1 MHVGAENKFIEA
13 VLTFNSMV
21 FKQAIALILFFLCF
35 DTYGQGNG
43 ISNEKTFQKIEQFIL
58 QEQNDSAI
66 HYLNTIPKSPISLTL
81 REITNG
87 NPSYV
92 HVLDFMQILSDNY
105 IQNVEK
111 LNKLISKVVEEPK
124 EKDSI
129 NLDYVKIRWHQI
141 IRMLNQEMLV
151 EADVVT
157 KDLKNYINSIPNQN
171 EANVSRAKIYA
182 DLYDIVLCIIKREA
196 DKLKDITI
204 NNENK
209 AKALQDTFLIIYS
222 KYYYSQYLYYNQD
235 LDGYISKC
243 EEALVLEKKLPV
255 KTLYYFA
262 IFEQLIDASIYKG
275 GFDENHILDL
285 LYEMYTSRD
294 SKYNSFSLYA
304 KLLKATPINSATHQK
319 IYKQFNV
326 NGLEAFCDTVISQS
340 QEQNNSNELLNLYNH
355 CSEALFKH
363 DFVKK
368 AFIFKNKCISMTKK
382 IYSQE
387 LAQTIADYQTKEVEQ
402 AKAIENG
409 KLQATISKQK
419 IIVWIIS
426 IAILIFSVLLW
437 FLFQAVKQRN
447 KTNKQLASANNDLK
461 RLNVLNQKIFSV
473 ISHDFKTPMITLSM
487 LVSGFK
493 KKTVDTQMLEHIDE
507 VSNQFENANTILNN
521 LLNWSKTEITV
532 AQNIQETCH
541 LNDIVNETK
550 SQMQM
555 IAQNKHIGFDCEIPE
570 DTTVKLPADILR
582 IVLRNLVSNAIKFS
596 YENTVVKM
604 VFDKQLNQL
613 KITDNGTG
621 IKPDKLTQLFNKDVI
636 SSFGTNK
643 EPGFGIGLYIVHE
656 LLYKYNCNINVHSEL
671 EKETTFT
678 ISFPFI
684 Q

>member
-1 MHVGAENKFIEA
+1 MITR
-13 VLTFNSMV
+13 LTYIL
-21 FKQAIALILFFLCF
+21 ALFFLCF
-35 DTYGQGNG
+35 DAYSQDTG
-43 ISNEKTFQKIEQFIL
+43 ISNENTLKKVEQFIL

-66 HYLNTIPKSPISLTL
+66 HYLNTIPQSPISLSL
-81 REITNG
+81 REIAKG
-87 NPSYV
+87 KPSYS
-92 HVLDFMQILSDNY
+92 HVLNFMQILSDNY

-124 EKDSI
+124 IKDSI

-141 IRMLNQEMLV
+141 VRMLNQEMLV
-151 EADVVT
+151 EADVLS
-157 KDLKNYINSIPNQN
+157 KDLKNYINSIPKQN
-171 EANVSRAKIYA
+171 EANVLRAKIYA
-182 DLYDIVLCIIKREA
+182 DIYDIVLFIIQGDVE
-196 DKLKDITI
+196 KLKDITL
-204 NNENK
+204 NNEKK
-209 AKALQDTFLIIYS
+209 AMALQDTFLIIYS
-222 KYYYSQYLYYNQD
+222 KYYYSQYLYFNKD
-235 LDGYISKC
+235 LDGYISVC
-243 EEALVLEKKLPV
+243 EEALKLEKNLPV

-262 IFEQLIDASIYKG
+262 VFEQLIDASIYKG
-275 GFDENHILDL
+275 GFDENHILGL

-304 KLLKATPINSATHQK
+304 KLLKATPMNSATHQK

-326 NGLEAFCDTVISQS
+326 TGLEAFCDTVISQS

-368 AFIFKNKCISMTKK
+368 AFIFKNKCISITKK

-409 KLQATISKQK
+409 KLQATIAKQK

-447 KTNKQLASANNDLK
+447 KTNEQLASANNDLK
-461 RLNVLNQKIFSV
+461 RLNVLNQKIFTV
-473 ISHDFKTPMITLSM
+473 ISHDFKTPMLTLSM

-493 KKTVDTQMLEHIDE
+493 KKTADAQMLDHINE
-507 VSNQFENANTILNN
+507 VSNQFDNANTILNN
-521 LLNWSKTEITV
+521 LLNWSKTEIAV
-532 AQNIQETCH
+532 AQDLQESCN
-541 LNDIVNETK
+541 LNEIVDETVLQVK
-550 SQMQM
+550 LL
-555 IAQNKHIGFDCEIPE
+555 AQAKGISFDCEIPE
-570 DTTVKLPADILR
+570 NTLVKLPPDILK

-596 YENTVVKM
+596 YENAVVKI
-604 VFDKQLNQL
+604 VFDKQSGLL
-613 KITDNGTG
+613 KVIDYGTG
-621 IKPDKLTQLFNKDVI
+621 IKPEKLTQLFNKDVI

-656 LLYKYNCNINVHSEL
+656 LLYKYNCSIRVQSEL
-671 EKETTFT
+671 EKETVFT
-678 ISFPFI
+678 ISFL
-684 Q
+684 

>member
-1 MHVGAENKFIEA
+1 MITR
-13 VLTFNSMV
+13 LTYIL
-21 FKQAIALILFFLCF
+21 ALFFFCF
-35 DTYGQGNG
+35 DAYSQDTG
-43 ISNEKTFQKIEQFIL
+43 ISNENTLKKVEQFIF

-66 HYLNTIPKSPISLTL
+66 HYLNTIPNSPISLTL
-81 REITNG
+81 REIANG
-87 NPSYV
+87 KPSYS

-124 EKDSI
+124 TKDSI

-141 IRMLNQEMLV
+141 VRMLNQEMLV
-151 EADVVT
+151 EAAVLS
-157 KDLKNYINSIPNQN
+157 KDLKNYINSIPKQN
-171 EANVSRAKIYA
+171 EANVLRAKIYA
-182 DLYDIVLCIIKREA
+182 DIYDIVLFIIQGDVE
-196 DKLKDITI
+196 KLKDITL
-204 NNENK
+204 NNEKK
-209 AKALQDTFLIIYS
+209 AMALQDTFLIIYS
-222 KYYYSQYLYYNQD
+222 KYYYSQYLYFNKD
-235 LDGYISKC
+235 LDGYISVC
-243 EEALVLEKKLPV
+243 EEALKLEKNLPV

-262 IFEQLIDASIYKG
+262 VFEQLIDASIYKG
-275 GFDENHILDL
+275 GFDENHILGL

-304 KLLKATPINSATHQK
+304 KLLKATPLNSATHQK

-326 NGLEAFCDTVISQS
+326 TGLEAFCDTVISQS

-368 AFIFKNKCISMTKK
+368 AFIFKNKCISITKK

-447 KTNKQLASANNDLK
+447 KTNEQLASANNDLK
-461 RLNVLNQKIFSV
+461 RLNVLNQKIFTV
-473 ISHDFKTPMITLSM
+473 ISHDFKTPMLTLSM
-487 LVSGFK
+487 LVNGFK
-493 KKTVDTQMLEHIDE
+493 KKTADAQMLDHINE
-507 VSNQFENANTILNN
+507 VSNQFDNANTILNN
-521 LLNWSKTEITV
+521 LLNWSKTEIAV
-532 AQNIQETCH
+532 AQDLQEFCN
-541 LNDIVNETK
+541 LNEIVDETVLQVK
-550 SQMQM
+550 LL
-555 IAQNKHIGFDCEIPE
+555 AQAKGISFDCEIPE
-570 DTTVKLPADILR
+570 NTIVKLPSDILK

-596 YENTVVKM
+596 YENAVVKI
-604 VFDKQLNQL
+604 VFDKQSGLL
-613 KITDNGTG
+613 KVIDHGTG
-621 IKPDKLTQLFNKDVI
+621 IKPEKMTQLFNKDVI

-656 LLYKYNCNINVHSEL
+656 LLYKYNCSIRVQSEL
-671 EKETTFT
+671 EKETIFT
-678 ISFPFI
+678 INFH
-684 Q
+684 

>member
-1 MHVGAENKFIEA
+1 MITR
-13 VLTFNSMV
+13 LTYIL
-21 FKQAIALILFFLCF
+21 ALFFLCF
-35 DTYGQGNG
+35 DAYSQDTG
-43 ISNEKTFQKIEQFIL
+43 ISNENTLKKVEQFIL

-66 HYLNTIPKSPISLTL
+66 HYLNTIPQSPISLSL
-81 REITNG
+81 REIAKG
-87 NPSYV
+87 KPSYS
-92 HVLDFMQILSDNY
+92 HVLNFMQILSDNY

-124 EKDSI
+124 IKDSI

-141 IRMLNQEMLV
+141 VRMLNQEMLV
-151 EADVVT
+151 EADVLS
-157 KDLKNYINSIPNQN
+157 KDLKNYINSIPKQN
-171 EANVSRAKIYA
+171 EANVLRAKIYA
-182 DLYDIVLCIIKREA
+182 DIYDIVLFIIQGDVE
-196 DKLKDITI
+196 KLKDITL
-204 NNENK
+204 NNEKK
-209 AKALQDTFLIIYS
+209 AMALQDTFLIIYS
-222 KYYYSQYLYYNQD
+222 KYYYSQYLYFNKD
-235 LDGYISKC
+235 LDGYISVC
-243 EEALVLEKKLPV
+243 EEALKLEKNLPV

-262 IFEQLIDASIYKG
+262 VFEQLIDASIYKG
-275 GFDENHILDL
+275 GFDENHILGL

-304 KLLKATPINSATHQK
+304 KLLKATPMNSATHQK

-326 NGLEAFCDTVISQS
+326 TGLEAFCDTVISQS

-368 AFIFKNKCISMTKK
+368 AFIFKNKCISITKK

-409 KLQATISKQK
+409 KLQATIAKQK

-447 KTNKQLASANNDLK
+447 KTNEQLASANNDLK
-461 RLNVLNQKIFSV
+461 RLNVLNQKIFTV
-473 ISHDFKTPMITLSM
+473 ISHDFKTPMLTLSM

-493 KKTVDTQMLEHIDE
+493 KKTADAQMLDHINE
-507 VSNQFENANTILNN
+507 VSNQFDNANTILNN
-521 LLNWSKTEITV
+521 LLNWSKTEIAV
-532 AQNIQETCH
+532 AQDLQESCN
-541 LNDIVNETK
+541 LNEIVDETVLQVK
-550 SQMQM
+550 LL
-555 IAQNKHIGFDCEIPE
+555 AQAKGISFDCEIPE
-570 DTTVKLPADILR
+570 NTLVKLPPDILK

-596 YENTVVKM
+596 YENAVVKI
-604 VFDKQLNQL
+604 VFDKQSGLL
-613 KITDNGTG
+613 KVIDYGTG
-621 IKPDKLTQLFNKDVI
+621 IKPEKLTQLFNKDVI

-656 LLYKYNCNINVHSEL
+656 LLYKYNCSIRVQSEL
-671 EKETTFT
+671 EKETVFT
-678 ISFPFI
+678 INFH
-684 Q
+684 